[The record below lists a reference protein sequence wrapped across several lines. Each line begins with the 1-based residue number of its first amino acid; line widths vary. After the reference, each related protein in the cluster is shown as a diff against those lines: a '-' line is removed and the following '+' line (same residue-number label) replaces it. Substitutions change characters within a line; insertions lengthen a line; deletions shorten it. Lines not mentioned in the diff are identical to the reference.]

1 MADYQIRRCERQLE
15 GGIYPETHKALS
27 TTDSCVF
34 VDDPKRLVFPI
45 HFSGGGPG
53 EALVAVGD
61 TVFQ

>member
-15 GGIYPETHKALS
+15 GGIYPETHKVPS

-53 EALVAVGD
+53 EALVAV
-61 TVFQ
+61 